1 MEVPTKHITR
11 HAHKVSKASRSE
23 GMPLQSKRAVN
34 QLKSF
39 RMTLLLNFLN
49 FLVHLIEFKLKVPL
63 IAQCRVHDFIT
74 IRIEDF
80 HLWCLLNQ
88 LQRLAASTGGVAQH
102 LNVQRPRTCIYRGL
116 TLTAVFCTIGGW
128 GYTRPCSSRFAG

>member
-1 MEVPTKHITR
+1 
-11 HAHKVSKASRSE
+11 
-23 GMPLQSKRAVN
+23 
-34 QLKSF
+34 
-39 RMTLLLNFLN
+39 MTLLLNFLN

-74 IRIEDF
+74 IWLEDF

-102 LNVQRPRTCIYRGL
+102 LNVQRPRTCIYHGL
-116 TLTAVFCTIGGW
+116 TLTAVFCITGGW
-128 GYTRPCSSRFAG
+128 GVGEYTAMFESLLGVVGTIFDNRPILGTPMVRCVFGRSSVSNQSQAR